1 MDTSN
6 NSNFIGSFAGNLRD
20 RRTWLDLD
28 SSWTDSA
35 YLSGC
40 TPELEFDVATSITTD
55 GRIHISEGL
64 QAASGKGKCQSD
76 KRNGCEKYSDSNDDE
91 RFLGFDEKG
100 KDVYMKYC
108 TVLIEPIAES
118 KHKKKGTETD
128 KKVVHVERE
137 EK

>member
-1 MDTSN
+1 MV
-6 NSNFIGSFAGNLRD
+6 A
-20 RRTWLDLD
+20 WLDPD

-40 TPELEFDVATSITTD
+40 TPQLEFDIATSITTN
-55 GRIHISEGL
+55 GRIPISEGL

-118 KHKKKGTETD
+118 MHKKKGTKTD
-128 KKVVHVERE
+128 NKVVHVERE
-137 EK
+137 ER

>member
-1 MDTSN
+1 MV
-6 NSNFIGSFAGNLRD
+6 A
-20 RRTWLDLD
+20 WLDPD

-35 YLSGC
+35 YPSGC
-40 TPELEFDVATSITTD
+40 TPQLEFDIAASITTN
-55 GRIHISEGL
+55 GRIPISEGL
-64 QAASGKGKCQSD
+64 LAASGKGKCQSD